1 MARRE
6 TTTPPRDWRHDLLA
20 EVVRQPGGPAA
31 PNRLGWPDYDG
42 RPAMWWGAGPVEGV
56 PAVVAVWDFTI
67 HGGSFGEADATAF
80 TAAVNAAIA
89 ARRPL
94 VSLVRSGGTRLQE
107 GVAGL
112 VGLARVSIALG
123 QLAAAGLGHIAVSDQ
138 PTTGGMWVTV
148 GSQADL
154 RCAVL
159 GATVGFSGPRVVAA
173 VTGTLP
179 PSDSHTALA
188 AAAAGL
194 VDAAVEPSA
203 VASWLGHA
211 LRAVAPPDRAPGGQA
226 PADRTSTSQTSTDL
240 TPTDLTSTDRAPAD
254 RAPAD
259 RAPAGRAPLAGEA
272 PGPRRSGWEQ
282 VLAAREGPRR
292 PAGVIL
298 ADLLAA
304 GVDLV
309 GPDRTVRARIG
320 LLPTG
325 LAAVGVAVAAQRGGA
340 PGPDGY
346 RLLSRAAGLA
356 GRLSLPLLTLVDTP
370 GAACG
375 PAAEAAGI
383 APQIG
388 AAMAA
393 VLTCPSPTI
402 SIIVGEGGS
411 GGALAAAC
419 ADVVLV
425 SPDGYLTALAPEGAA
440 TTLRINLAA
449 AADSAGLRPD
459 DLLALGFA
467 DAVLE
472 RCDADLPGLALRV
485 ADLLLDLTLRDSD
498 VRLAARHDKWST
510 GLVGFQ

>member
-42 RPAMWWGAGPVEGV
+42 RPALWWGTGPVEGT

-173 VTGTLP
+173 VTGALP

-211 LRAVAPPDRAPGGQA
+211 LRAVAPPDRPPVGQA
-226 PADRTSTSQTSTDL
+226 PAGQ
-240 TPTDLTSTDRAPAD
+240 
-254 RAPAD
+254 
-259 RAPAGRAPLAGEA
+259 APLAGEA

-298 ADLLAA
+298 ADLLTA

-346 RLLSRAAGLA
+346 RLLSRAARLA

-393 VLTCPSPTI
+393 VLACPSPTI

-440 TTLRINLAA
+440 TTLRIDLAA
-449 AADSAGLRPD
+449 AADSAGLRPY

-485 ADLLLDLTLRDSD
+485 ADLLRDLTLRDAD